1 MVKINQCDDI
11 LLIKKN
17 IKNLQ
22 NDVNEISQSIGNKI
36 KNLENKLDDGIKN

>member
-22 NDVNEISQSIGNKI
+22 NDVKEISLGIGNKI
-36 KNLENKLDDGIKN
+36 KIFEKKLDDGIKN

>member
-11 LLIKKN
+11 LLIKKK

-22 NDVNEISQSIGNKI
+22 NDVSEISQSIGNKI
-36 KNLENKLDDGIKN
+36 KNSEKKLDDGIKN